1 MCGGVRFRN
10 LQFNSLTEWNSY
22 QDLQLICGK
31 LQRTEKSTSFIIIVN
46 SDYMKYLQ
54 YILTNTD
61 LMNASCKVLHE
72 TNLGESFNKTHVSG
86 MLILLDSQFTIMT
99 KYMKFSRVWNFNS

>member
-10 LQFNSLTEWNSY
+10 LQFNSLTEWNTY

-72 TNLGESFNKTHVSG
+72 TNLGGRFNKTHVSG
-86 MLILLDSQFTIMT
+86 MLILLDSEFTIMT